1 MSLGQIFNQIYKT
14 KTWGDGS
21 LTKPLSGSGSIP
33 ENAYPYVDFVRKVT
47 QTYRLERVLDV
58 GHGDFEM
65 WRDWQFP
72 GIDYLGV
79 DVSDEATTIARSKY
93 PNPNLDFMTLDLVQT
108 KAIPSA
114 DILISKDCLQHLPN
128 NTILML
134 LQKFSSYEFLVI
146 CNYTLV
152 PFESC
157 TAKLRFYGRIRTRLR
172 AFLSL
177 RSPFFLVH
185 RKNNVDI
192 EAGDFRC
199 LDLELEPFRSAVLGY
214 ELIETF
220 DFDGPK
226 RDGIKKRVYFF
237 RKRVTS

>member
-14 KTWGDGS
+14 NTWGVGS
-21 LTKPLSGSGSIP
+21 ITKPLSGSGSVP
-33 ENAYPYVDFVRKVT
+33 ENAQPYVDFVGKVI
-47 QTYRLERVLDV
+47 QTYRLEKVLDV

-79 DVSDEATTIARSKY
+79 DVSDEATRIARSKY
-93 PNPNLDFMTLDLVQT
+93 PNFNFITLDLTQT

-128 NTILML
+128 HAILML
-134 LQKFSSYEFLVI
+134 LQKFSSYDFLVI
-146 CNYTLV
+146 CNDILV
-152 PFESC
+152 PFESWL
-157 TAKLRFYGRIRTRLR
+157 AKLKFYGRIRTRIR

-177 RSPFFLVH
+177 QSPFFLVH

-199 LDLELEPFRSAVLGY
+199 LDLKLEPFSGSFLGY
-214 ELIETF
+214 DLMETF

-237 RKRVTS
+237 IKKVTS

>member
-14 KTWGDGS
+14 NTWGIGS
-21 LTKPLSGSGSIP
+21 ITKPHSGSGSVP
-33 ENAYPYVDFVRKVT
+33 ENAQPYVDFVGKVI
-47 QTYRLERVLDV
+47 QTYKLEKVLDV

-79 DVSDEATTIARSKY
+79 DVSDEATRIARSKY
-93 PNPNLDFMTLDLVQT
+93 PNFNFITLDLAQT

-128 NTILML
+128 HAILML

-146 CNYTLV
+146 CNDILV
-152 PFESC
+152 PFESWL
-157 TAKLRFYGRIRTRLR
+157 AKLKFYGQIRTRIR

-199 LDLELEPFRSAVLGY
+199 LDLKLEPFSGAFFGY
-214 ELIETF
+214 DLMETF

-237 RKRVTS
+237 IKKVTS